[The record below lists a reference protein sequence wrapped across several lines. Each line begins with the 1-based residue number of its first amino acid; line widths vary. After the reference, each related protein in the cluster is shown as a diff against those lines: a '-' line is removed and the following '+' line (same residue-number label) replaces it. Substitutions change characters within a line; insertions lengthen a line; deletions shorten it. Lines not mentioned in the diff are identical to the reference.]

1 MAAMVVMMCGE
12 LMPHAISSSAS
23 VLLLGEVQDHTV
35 VSLDLTRRRT
45 DASLRR
51 SEAAAK
57 GMHGDASID
66 EQHNITENHKVNG
79 AEANS
84 GERLSD

>member
-57 GMHGDASID
+57 GMHGD
-66 EQHNITENHKVNG
+66 G
-79 AEANS
+79 
-84 GERLSD
+84 